1 MPHHAPDMTATPL
14 DAAPHAVSTL
24 FNKPMGLIWSVL
36 LAFTLFLPAQ
46 AQEAPDPEEEL
57 QTTPGNYGLHEK
69 GIERLN
75 QAREISPF
83 SVDTL
88 FGDQINHFDGGVS
101 FAQVDI
107 SIPGNDGLPVEL
119 RRVLSVDDRS
129 KINGNHFGGFAEWDL
144 DIPHL
149 SSEVALSVGWR
160 PEGGTVNQRC
170 SVPGPL
176 PGTATVAAEDYWG
189 GYKLSIPGQGSQQ
202 LLMTPSTSLPA
213 AGGGPWPWITK
224 QMWRI
229 GCKSATANGYG
240 GEAFIALSPEGVEYH
255 FDHVVSRAHSGVNG
269 ELNSF
274 PVHREV
280 VYFLVTRIKDRFGNE
295 VTYSYLGDK
304 LQSIQA
310 SDHAG
315 ASEQR
320 FINLTWTGGRITS
333 ASSSVGNWS
342 YGYSGQKL
350 EQVTRPDASQWV
362 YASTGALAVI
372 PPPWNP
378 GFKNPEGCPDSIE
391 EPTGSYVLTITAPSG
406 ASAQY
411 TFGMR
416 QHHRSNVPELACYIN
431 SPQYWFMKVPRFHWS
446 LTLTSKSITG
456 PGLSPMTWTYAY
468 GQPSPFGGDTKQNT
482 VTGPE
487 EKFTRYTYGTGYRL
501 NEGQLLTV
509 ERGASAS
516 AILNTSSTTYVSSAE
531 AASQAFPAAVGTDPR
546 LWSDLLTTAWLRPA
560 KQTTTTQQGRQFTW
574 QVGACSGALCFDV
587 FARPTRVTKSSN
599 VSGNPSRT
607 ETTSYHDN
615 TAKWILGQVSEVTCV
630 APTTALPAGCG
641 SAGTVMS
648 QTTFDPAYALPLTES
663 RFGQLVQTLA
673 WNTTASVASG
683 QRGTLHTIKDGRNN
697 TITLTNWK
705 RGVPR
710 TIQYPP
716 TPASPPG
723 ATPTPLVKKSG
734 ANKSV
739 TGVLGDYTRYSYD
752 DMSRL
757 SGVTYPTGDSTTW
770 APTTRSFVQV
780 NSAEFGIPA
789 GHWRLTETTGAHA
802 RDTYYD
808 GLWRPLLTRE
818 RDTGDSATTRYIKR
832 SFDADGRETFASYPS
847 ASSTPS
853 TGIWSTHDA
862 LGRLT
867 SVAQDSE
874 LGLLTTT
881 TEYLTNFGT
890 RTTNPRDFQTTTYY
904 QAFDAPDYSIPTHLA
919 EPGGVSTTIS
929 RDAYGKPLTITRSG
943 SYSPPT
949 GGTESLTL
957 SRRFLYD
964 AQQRLCKTIEPDAG
978 IALFTYDAAGNLQWS
993 STGQNTLTST
1003 TACQTG
1009 SVGASQR
1016 SVHHYDARNRLIA
1029 IDHPAQTDDVG
1040 FTYYAD
1046 GALHTASTGTLSGTA
1061 PVTWSAKTSEWTYTL
1076 NKRRLLTG
1084 ESLHLPPE
1092 NKTFALTRSYT
1103 ALGHEAT
1110 LTYPNTAPGT
1120 ALTVAFTP
1128 NALGQARQAGTY
1140 ATTAT
1145 YHPNGQIKDFTYG
1158 NAITRSLIQNTRGL
1172 PERILDQYASTKTL
1186 DHTLTY
1192 DENANL
1198 QSLADGI
1205 AGAQESRNL
1214 TYDARDRL
1222 AGISATP
1229 ASGTYAETY
1238 AYDPLDRIRRI
1249 TQPGKDWRYSYDAST
1264 FRLHEIRNP
1273 ANVLQRS
1280 YQWNTRGEWD
1290 ARITHTVG
1298 NPPIAPPT
1306 IFRNGFEQA
1315 LISTTETFTFDRAR
1329 RLVNANGI
1337 THRYDAHGRRVVTI
1351 EPMWG
1356 SKHQV
1361 YDQAGTLRYLEDSG
1375 NNERIDYIH
1384 LNGQLIAERS
1394 RPLNGTT
1401 AIPRY
1406 LHSDHRGSPSVKTAS
1421 NRTVIYRSWHDA
1433 YGAPKDGLW
1442 RDGPGFT
1449 GHQMDP
1455 ASQLIYMQQRYHDPE
1470 TGFIST
1476 DPVGV
1481 NTTTG
1486 GNFNRYWYANNN
1498 PYRFVDPDGRYIES
1512 AWDAASL
1519 SVGIVSLGGNVW
1531 NGNWSAAAADV
1542 GGIALDTAA
1551 LLIPVVP
1558 GGASVAIQASR
1569 AGSNIVEA
1577 GARGR
1582 ASEAR
1587 VLSEMGETKNTAVAS
1602 TSQGRTIPDFQN
1614 ATQVGEIK
1622 DTARLS
1628 DSSQLRAQR
1637 EHAQAT
1643 GREHVVV
1650 TGANTQ
1656 VSGTVQNQ
1664 STVIRRDDLGPEG
1677 KR

>member
-1 MPHHAPDMTATPL
+1 MKHNTSTFLPSFLGRLSPVLLFWASCVTAQVTLPEEYGRVVTSAEVVGSLGTDAFGEQVSLYTGSTEFTVTDIDLPGTGLIPVRLGRRYVVENRIDPNERSHYPFGDWQLDLPHLHGTFARSVGWTTLFGNRCTDIVQEPPTVSVDESTFGGNDYWYGNHLYAPDTGAQEMLVYNQTTNP
-14 DAAPHAVSTL
+14 
-24 FNKPMGLIWSVL
+24 NKPSIGGPYHWVTQGQWFFSCLPT
-36 LAFTLFLPAQ
+36 LASANGYPGQGFLAIDPNGSKYWFNWMVPYRTQSLEKPLGMPPLSRAPD
-46 AQEAPDPEEEL
+46 APDPDDDDSVERR
-57 QTTPGNYGLHEK
+57 PGMGTL
-69 GIERLN
+69 ER
-75 QAREISPF
+75 
-83 SVDTL
+83 D
-88 FGDQINHFDGGVS
+88 
-101 FAQVDI
+101 
-107 SIPGNDGLPVEL
+107 
-119 RRVLSVDDRS
+119 
-129 KINGNHFGGFAEWDL
+129 
-144 DIPHL
+144 
-149 SSEVALSVGWR
+149 EV
-160 PEGGTVNQRC
+160 
-170 SVPGPL
+170 
-176 PGTATVAAEDYWG
+176 
-189 GYKLSIPGQGSQQ
+189 
-202 LLMTPSTSLPA
+202 
-213 AGGGPWPWITK
+213 WI
-224 QMWRI
+224 
-229 GCKSATANGYG
+229 Y
-240 GEAFIALSPEGVEYH
+240 P
-255 FDHVVSRAHSGVNG
+255 
-269 ELNSF
+269 
-274 PVHREV
+274 
-280 VYFLVTRIKDRFGNE
+280 TRIEDRFGNA
-295 VTYSYLGDK
+295 VTFTWSGGNLT
-304 LQSIQA
+304 QIEA
-310 SDHAG
+310 SDGRSITLTYADG
-315 ASEQR
+315 VIASATDGTR
-320 FINLTWTGGRITS
+320 TWT
-333 ASSSVGNWS
+333 
-342 YGYSGQKL
+342 YGYDVNHESL
-350 EQVTRPDASQWV
+350 ESTQRPD
-362 YASTGALAVI
+362 
-372 PPPWNP
+372 
-378 GFKNPEGCPDSIE
+378 
-391 EPTGSYVLTITAPSG
+391 GSAWGYLMHDLVWLHPYILNDQDICGTPLLQAHLQTPRSATITHPSG
-406 ASAQY
+406 AVGTFTFLPTQHGRAGVPQICAGYLNQFGGLNYY
-411 TFGMR
+411 TIHPRYF
-416 QHHRSNVPELACYIN
+416 SSLALKT
-431 SPQYWFMKVPRFHWS
+431 KVVS
-446 LTLTSKSITG
+446 G
-456 PGLSPMTWTYAY
+456 PGLSPLTWQFDY
-468 GQPSPFGGDTKQNT
+468 GTANASWATECGTGCITSKTVT
-482 VTGPE
+482 VTGPDE
-487 EKFTRYTYGTGYRL
+487 VTRHTFGTKYAE
-501 NEGQLLTV
+501 NEGRLLQRTTGPNAATTLRTETLDYQAWSSALAYPYNV
-509 ERGASAS
+509 GASPMFRNDGMAGRNIPQKSSTLLQDGSTFSWSVAS
-516 AILNTSSTTYVSSAE
+516 ADFD
-531 AASQAFPAAVGTDPR
+531 AFV
-546 LWSDLLTTAWLRPA
+546 
-560 KQTTTTQQGRQFTW
+560 
-574 QVGACSGALCFDV
+574 
-587 FARPTRVTKSSN
+587 RPTRITR
-599 VSGNPSRT
+599 SGNATRVERT
-607 ETTSYHDN
+607 EYHDD
-615 TAKWILGQVSEVTCV
+615 TARWVLGQIKKRICQSTTAAGTGCTNTTV
-630 APTTALPAGCG
+630 AETTFHPTTALPLTY
-641 SAGTVMS
+641 SAYGQLQQALTWHGNGALHTVGDGNGHT
-648 QTTFDPAYALPLTES
+648 TTFTDWY
-663 RFGQLVQTLA
+663 
-673 WNTTASVASG
+673 
-683 QRGTLHTIKDGRNN
+683 
-697 TITLTNWK
+697 

-710 TIQYPP
+710 HIRHPP
-716 TPASPPG
+716 TPESP
-723 ATPTPLVKKSG
+723 SG
-734 ANKSV
+734 AVQTAIVSPRGEI
-739 TGVLGDYTRYSYD
+739 TRITDEMGYATAYDYDPMGRISLITR
-752 DMSRL
+752 
-757 SGVTYPTGDSTTW
+757 PTGDSTAWT
-770 APTTRSFVQV
+770 PTSRTFEKV
-780 NSAEFGIPA
+780 NSAAFGIPA
-789 GHWRLTETTGAHA
+789 GHWRLTETTGAHSKETFFDA
-802 RDTYYD
+802 
-808 GLWRPLLTRE
+808 LWRPILTRE
-818 RDTGDSATTRYIKR
+818 RDTGFGTTTRYVKR
-832 SFDADGRETFASYPS
+832 TFDAQGRETFASYPS
-847 ASSTPS
+847 TNHAPT
-853 TGIWSTHDA
+853 TGTWTGYDA
-862 LGRLT
+862 LGRVKT
-867 SVAQDSE
+867 IAQDSE
-874 LGLLTTT
+874 TGVLTAS
-881 TEYLTNFGT
+881 TEYLANFQT
-890 RTTNPRDFQTTTYY
+890 RNTNPRGFQTTTTF
-904 QAFDAPDYSIPTHLA
+904 QTFDQPGYASPISLA